1 MAFRAVA
8 LAVTLFA
15 PVESLSTTTTSA
27 MCMKIMHTPRSFVKM
42 QGAMGSPGGFV
53 SSRGRGGSPSPPQ
66 GMPPQGGM
74 GMPPQ
79 GGMGMPPQGGM
90 GMPPQ
95 GGMGGPGMQG
105 GMGMPPQGGMG
116 MPPQGGMG
124 GMGMPP
130 QGGMGGPGVQGGM
143 GGPGAGPMGG
153 MPMGGMSMGGAG
165 SLGGMSMGGMPRM
178 GVRESVISRMQG
190 GAAYGGYGDTRPQF
204 GSPGSVRESVLGAL
218 SYNNA
223 VAGEGALLTP
233 VRDLVYLGSGGRMEP
248 VRDAAARRAMRYGR
262 FGSPN
267 PYGQSS
273 PYMGA
278 GVVSTRN
285 GYPASQYGATSSSAT
300 APRFSNVAQETWG
313 GAPAMGGMQPPMGM
327 PMGGAGPMSG
337 MQPPMG
343 MQQPAMQQPMGNQQ
357 YGNGR

>member
-1 MAFRAVA
+1 
-8 LAVTLFA
+8 
-15 PVESLSTTTTSA
+15 
-27 MCMKIMHTPRSFVKM
+27 
-42 QGAMGSPGGFV
+42 MG
-53 SSRGRGGSPSPPQ
+53 
-66 GMPPQGGM
+66 GMPMGGGM
-74 GMPPQ
+74 P
-79 GGMGMPPQGGM
+79 
-90 GMPPQ
+90 
-95 GGMGGPGMQG
+95 GGMGGGMPGQMG
-105 GMGMPPQGGMG
+105 GMP
-116 MPPQGGMG
+116 GGMG
-124 GMGMPP
+124 G
-130 QGGMGGPGVQGGM
+130 GMGGGMPGQM

-153 MPMGGMSMGGAG
+153 MSMGGAG
-165 SLGGMSMGGMPRM
+165 LMGAGPMGGIPMGGMPMGGMPMGGMPRM
-178 GVRESVISRMQG
+178 GVRESVMSRMQG
-190 GAAYGGYGDTRPQF
+190 GAAFGGYGDTRPQF

-223 VAGEGALLTP
+223 VAGDGAVLTP
-233 VRDLVYLGSGGRMEP
+233 VRDLVYLGTGGRMEP

-313 GAPAMGGMQPPMGM
+313 GAPAMGGMPPPMGM
-327 PMGGAGPMSG
+327 PMGGAGPMGG

-343 MQQPAMQQPMGNQQ
+343 MQQPGMQQPMGNQQ

>member
-15 PVESLSTTTTSA
+15 PVESLGTTTTSA

-79 GGMGMPPQGGM
+79 GGMGMPPQ
-90 GMPPQ
+90 
-95 GGMGGPGMQG
+95 
-105 GMGMPPQGGMG
+105 
-116 MPPQGGMG
+116 G

-233 VRDLVYLGSGGRMEP
+233 VRDLVYLGTGGRMEP

-343 MQQPAMQQPMGNQQ
+343 MQQPAMQQPVGNQQ

>member
-1 MAFRAVA
+1 
-8 LAVTLFA
+8 
-15 PVESLSTTTTSA
+15 
-27 MCMKIMHTPRSFVKM
+27 
-42 QGAMGSPGGFV
+42 
-53 SSRGRGGSPSPPQ
+53 
-66 GMPPQGGM
+66 M

-105 GMGMPPQGGMG
+105 GPGAGPMGGMP
-116 MPPQGGMG
+116 MPGGMG
-124 GMGMPP
+124 GGMPG
-130 QGGMGGPGVQGGM
+130 QM

-153 MPMGGMSMGGAG
+153 MSMGGAG
-165 SLGGMSMGGMPRM
+165 LMGAGPMGGIPMGGMPRM
-178 GVRESVISRMQG
+178 GVRESVMSRMQG
-190 GAAYGGYGDTRPQF
+190 GAAFGGYGDTRPQF

-223 VAGEGALLTP
+223 VAGDGAVLTP
-233 VRDLVYLGSGGRMEP
+233 VRDLVYLGTGGRMEP

-313 GAPAMGGMQPPMGM
+313 GAPAMGGMPPPMGMPMGGAGPMGGMQPPMGM
-327 PMGGAGPMSG
+327 PMGGAGPMGG

-343 MQQPAMQQPMGNQQ
+343 MQQPGMQQPGMQQPMGNQQ

>member
-1 MAFRAVA
+1 
-8 LAVTLFA
+8 
-15 PVESLSTTTTSA
+15 
-27 MCMKIMHTPRSFVKM
+27 
-42 QGAMGSPGGFV
+42 
-53 SSRGRGGSPSPPQ
+53 
-66 GMPPQGGM
+66 
-74 GMPPQ
+74 
-79 GGMGMPPQGGM
+79 
-90 GMPPQ
+90 
-95 GGMGGPGMQG
+95 
-105 GMGMPPQGGMG
+105 
-116 MPPQGGMG
+116 
-124 GMGMPP
+124 
-130 QGGMGGPGVQGGM
+130 
-143 GGPGAGPMGG
+143 
-153 MPMGGMSMGGAG
+153 MGGMSMGGAG
-165 SLGGMSMGGMPRM
+165 LMGAGPMGGIPMGGMPRM
-178 GVRESVISRMQG
+178 GVRESVMSRMQG
-190 GAAYGGYGDTRPQF
+190 GAAFGGYGDTRPQF

-223 VAGEGALLTP
+223 VAGDGAVLTP
-233 VRDLVYLGSGGRMEP
+233 VRDLVYLGTGGRMEP

-313 GAPAMGGMQPPMGM
+313 GAPAMGGMPPPMGM
-327 PMGGAGPMSG
+327 PMGGAGPMGG

-343 MQQPAMQQPMGNQQ
+343 MQQPGMQQPMGNQQ

>member
-1 MAFRAVA
+1 MAFGAVA

-79 GGMGMPPQGGM
+79 
-90 GMPPQ
+90 
-95 GGMGGPGMQG
+95 
-105 GMGMPPQGGMG
+105 
-116 MPPQGGMG
+116 G

-233 VRDLVYLGSGGRMEP
+233 VRDLVYLGTGGRMEP